1 MKDKFIKLKNQLSE
15 KLSKFEA
22 FLALKKQYEERGKAK
37 DIYEKKKVEEKLE
50 DLYKEIQKDK
60 DALETELK
68 AQGKKD
74 NVYDLDQKKKICQL
88 LKEKIGIL
96 EKKYK
101 GEDYEEELNN
111 YDQNIIQLDDFLKKS
126 KVDENSELREL
137 FEEEKNKIDEWKGR
151 VKKQDEKLEEI
162 RWALRQIKGEA
173 EKAGDAIKGIG
184 VRVKKTDIIMTNT
197 TKKLKTQNERVKEL
211 VNKIRSSDKIC
222 VDITLILILFGLICV
237 LYSIIKHKY

>member
-1 MKDKFIKLKNQLSE
+1 MKDKFIRLKYQLSE

-22 FLALKKQYEERGKAK
+22 FLALKKQCEERGENK
-37 DIYEKKKVEEKLE
+37 DIMEKYKVEEKLK

-88 LKEKIGIL
+88 LKEKIEIL

-111 YDQNIIQLDDFLKKS
+111 YDQNIIQLDDFLKK
-126 KVDENSELREL
+126 K
-137 FEEEKNKIDEWKGR
+137 
-151 VKKQDEKLEEI
+151 
-162 RWALRQIKGEA
+162 
-173 EKAGDAIKGIG
+173 
-184 VRVKKTDIIMTNT
+184 
-197 TKKLKTQNERVKEL
+197 
-211 VNKIRSSDKIC
+211 
-222 VDITLILILFGLICV
+222 
-237 LYSIIKHKY
+237 

>member
-1 MKDKFIKLKNQLSE
+1 MKDKFIRLKYQLSE

-22 FLALKKQYEERGKAK
+22 FLALKKEYEKSDEAK
-37 DIYEKKKVEEKLE
+37 DIIAKKKVEIKLE
-50 DLYKEIQKDK
+50 DLYKDIQKDK
-60 DALETELK
+60 EALEKELK

-88 LKEKIGIL
+88 LKEKIEIL

-111 YDQNIIQLDDFLKKS
+111 NKKNIEQLDDFLKKS
-126 KVDENSELREL
+126 KVKENSELREL
-137 FEEEKNKIDEWKGR
+137 YKEEKDKIDEWKGI

-162 RWALRQIKGEA
+162 RKGVIQLKEGAL
-173 EKAGDAIKGIG
+173 KAGDAIIDIG
-184 VRVKKTDIIMTNT
+184 KRGKILDGHMTGTGNNIQ
-197 TKKLKTQNERVKEL
+197 TQNERVKEL
-211 VNKIRSSDKIC
+211 LNKIRSSNKIC
-222 VDITLILILFGLICV
+222 VYITLILILFGLISV

>member
-1 MKDKFIKLKNQLSE
+1 MKDKFIRLKYQLSE

-126 KVDENSELREL
+126 KV
-137 FEEEKNKIDEWKGR
+137 
-151 VKKQDEKLEEI
+151 
-162 RWALRQIKGEA
+162 
-173 EKAGDAIKGIG
+173 
-184 VRVKKTDIIMTNT
+184 
-197 TKKLKTQNERVKEL
+197 
-211 VNKIRSSDKIC
+211 
-222 VDITLILILFGLICV
+222 
-237 LYSIIKHKY
+237 

>member
-1 MKDKFIKLKNQLSE
+1 MKDKFIRLKYQLSE

-22 FLALKKQYEERGKAK
+22 FLALKKQYEERGENK
-37 DIYEKKKVEEKLE
+37 DIMEKYKVEEKLK

-126 KVDENSELREL
+126 KVEENSELREL

-173 EKAGDAIKGIG
+173 EKAGDAIKDIG
-184 VRVKKTDIIMTNT
+184 RRVKKTDKIMTDT